1 MLLQNKIWLSSS
13 HMCGEELKFINQAI
27 NDNLVST
34 SGSNIINF
42 ESDLEAYL
50 GQKTQISVVSS
61 GTAAIH
67 LALILSGVTSSDEV
81 LCQSF
86 TFVASINPVKY
97 LGATPVFIDSET
109 ETWNMCPI
117 KLEEAIEEMLSKGR
131 KPKAIIIVHSYGMPA
146 KMDEIQAIAKK
157 YEIVLIEDAAE
168 ALGSSYKGQM
178 CGTFGD
184 YGIISFN
191 GNKIITT
198 SGGGALICKT
208 LNDKTTANFLATQA
222 KDNASYYQHSHVG
235 YNYKMNNISAGIGIG
250 QMTVLN
256 QRIQSRLA
264 MNYFYEELFKDI
276 KGVTIFK
283 SPSTDYQ
290 SNYWLTCILID
301 KSIANFSNES
311 LQKQLMLD
319 GIESRFLWKPMHLQ
333 PVFLSN
339 KSYDNGVSEEL
350 FKQGLCLPSGS
361 NLTNSDKQRIKD
373 SLYKVLN

>member
-1 MLLQNKIWLSSS
+1 
-13 HMCGEELKFINQAI
+13 
-27 NDNLVST
+27 
-34 SGSNIINF
+34 
-42 ESDLEAYL
+42 
-50 GQKTQISVVSS
+50 
-61 GTAAIH
+61 
-67 LALILSGVTSSDEV
+67 
-81 LCQSF
+81 
-86 TFVASINPVKY
+86 
-97 LGATPVFIDSET
+97 
-109 ETWNMCPI
+109 MCPI

-157 YEIVLIEDAAE
+157 HEIVLIEDAAE